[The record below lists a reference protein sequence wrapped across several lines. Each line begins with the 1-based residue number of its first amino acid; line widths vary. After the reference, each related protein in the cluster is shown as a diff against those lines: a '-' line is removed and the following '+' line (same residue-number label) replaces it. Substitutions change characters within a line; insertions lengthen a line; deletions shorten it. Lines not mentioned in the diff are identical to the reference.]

1 MLVYDRKQ
9 ISRMQKI
16 IIPALVFTAIVLMGN
31 MDTLMAD
38 WTQSEPL
45 ERGKTLTLILQM
57 LTTGNALLVAPVMCA
72 FPYSAACIDEIRS
85 GMFKNILYRTDKA
98 SYIQSKAMACLIS
111 GVMTLMASALLVTL
125 ISVVLLLPRETTSV
139 IGDVAASPE
148 NIQSPLIRQL
158 IGLIFRYGCFGAVW
172 SLVGMLLSLGTF
184 NRLMAWIGP
193 FIVDYLLEILYERYF
208 DGLKLFYPKEWLV
221 MSWSWPLKDWGICL
235 WLLLLA
241 GMIAL
246 IVRRTGMRCLER
258 VV

>member
-1 MLVYDRKQ
+1 M
-9 ISRMQKI
+9 
-16 IIPALVFTAIVLMGN
+16 
-31 MDTLMAD
+31 
-38 WTQSEPL
+38 
-45 ERGKTLTLILQM
+45 TLILQM
-57 LTTGNALLVAPVMCA
+57 LTTGNALLVAPVMCLSR
-72 FPYSAACIDEIRS
+72 SAACIDEIRS

-111 GVMTLMASALLVTL
+111 GAMTLMASALLATL

-193 FIVDYLLEILYERYF
+193 FIVDYLWKSIRYF
-208 DGLKLFYPKEWLV
+208 DGLGLFYQKWLV

-235 WLLLLA
+235 VAAVSGRNELGL
-241 GMIAL
+241 M
-246 IVRRTGMRCLER
+246 VRRTGMSVWRQCGIKEKWCCRWLPIISSDGTKMQGLQPPFCWILFS
-258 VV
+258 VTF